1 MEKYNRQFCISQD
14 MFTVEDPDEL
24 CDVEEFEGELS
35 IEKSDEYIL
44 DLVFDAKNVGWQT
57 LEESGVS
64 INTHTAFC
72 YDDFHI
78 FEDGMKTMMLPFLL
92 LGNITKDEQWVA
104 SEWGQDW
111 LDRNATIEE
120 SW

>member
-1 MEKYNRQFCISQD
+1 

-24 CDVEEFEGELS
+24 CDVEEVEGELS

-57 LEESGVS
+57 LEARGIS

-72 YDDFHI
+72 YDEFHI
-78 FEDGMKTMMLPFLL
+78 FEDEKKTMMLPFLL
-92 LGNITKDEQWVA
+92 LGNITKEDYDILNEYWQYVA

-120 SW
+120 GW